1 MFSLG
6 TGVSM
11 KTIYFVIMVLLFA
24 SASAKAT
31 DKMMGCPGIMA
42 EGEIAQL
49 LKQPADSSFD
59 RVLELQGIR
68 FHITSSN
75 SSSINKLQIAL
86 AGLEI
91 ENPLLEKMI
100 DGTVT
105 GVDVADLNLDGSP
118 EVYVFV
124 SSAGSGSYGTLV
136 AYSTNRLKSIS
147 GIYLPPLKEDKTAS
161 KGYMG
166 HDTFSVE
173 GNYLVRRFPVYLD
186 SDLNSKPTGGIR
198 RLEYLLIP
206 GDDGWIL
213 RLDKISAE

>member
-1 MFSLG
+1 
-6 TGVSM
+6 M
-11 KTIYFVIMVLLFA
+11 KTILFVIMVLLFA

-31 DKMMGCPGIMA
+31 NLMTVCPVVEAVIDV
-42 EGEIAQL
+42 AQVSNI
-49 LKQPADSSFD
+49 SSESNFD
-59 RVLELQGIR
+59 RELELQGIR

-91 ENPLLEKMI
+91 ENPLLEKII

-105 GVDVADLNLDGSP
+105 GAEVADLNLDGSP
-118 EVYVFV
+118 EVYVYV
-124 SSAGSGSYGTLV
+124 SSAGSGSYGSLV

-173 GNYLVRRFPVYLD
+173 GNYIVRRFPVYLD

-198 RLEYLLIP
+198 RLDYLLIP

-213 RLDKISAE
+213 GLDKISAE

>member
-6 TGVSM
+6 TGVFM
-11 KTIYFVIMVLLFA
+11 KTILFVIMALLFA
-24 SASAKAT
+24 SANAKAT
-31 DKMMGCPGIMA
+31 DNMMGYSVNDV
-42 EGEIAQL
+42 AQL
-49 LKQPADSSFD
+49 SNNSAESTFD

-68 FHITSSN
+68 FHVTSSN
-75 SSSINKLQIAL
+75 SSSINKLQIEF

-105 GVDVADLNLDGSP
+105 GAEVADLNLDGSP
-118 EVYVFV
+118 EVYVYV

-136 AYSTNRLKSIS
+136 AYSSNRLKSIS
-147 GIYLPPLKEDKTAS
+147 GIYLPSLNDYKVAS

-173 GNYLVRRFPVYLD
+173 GNSLVRRFPVYLD
-186 SDLNSKPTGGIR
+186 SDINSKPTGGIR
-198 RLEYLLIP
+198 RLEYELVP

-213 RLDKISAE
+213 RLEKIIDE